1 MNGYLTAPV
10 VWILIGFVLFVLE
23 FIVPGLILFFFAIG
37 AWIVAIVSL
46 FIDLTLNEQLIIFLI
61 SSLVSILLLRKWAT
75 KVMWK
80 RKHSTELLDDEFLG
94 KTAIAESD
102 ISPNNNGRINFKGT
116 SWEATSD
123 DNISKGENVTITG
136 NDSIVLIV
144 KSTKS
149 I

>member
-1 MNGYLTAPV
+1 
-10 VWILIGFVLFVLE
+10 
-23 FIVPGLILFFFAIG
+23 
-37 AWIVAIVSL
+37 
-46 FIDLTLNEQLIIFLI
+46 
-61 SSLVSILLLRKWAT
+61 
-75 KVMWK
+75 MWK

>member
-1 MNGYLTAPV
+1 MDGYLTAPV
-10 VWILIGFVLFVLE
+10 IWILIGFVLFVLE
-23 FIVPGLILFFFAIG
+23 FIIPGLILFFFAIG

-61 SSLVSILLLRKWAT
+61 SSLLSILLLRKWAA

-80 RKHSTELLDDEFLG
+80 RKHSSELLDDEFIG
-94 KTAIAESD
+94 KTAVAESD

-116 SWEATSD
+116 SWEARSD